1 MSGSLSR
8 VLTVMLLA
16 GARLLTL
23 SGAAT
28 TGWSGRNNTETHS
41 IIIINNNNRNSQTEM
56 TSRIGD
62 RPQSYQVDR
71 KQTGSFYHGDF
82 RHGKG
87 SSAACG
93 ASSDGGC
100 LLLLRNRQSITLELV
115 TPPHSES
122 YNCIKRN
129 VQRT

>member
-1 MSGSLSR
+1 MSGSLSH

-16 GARLLTL
+16 ALRVLTL

-28 TGWSGRNNTETHS
+28 TGWSGRNNTETR
-41 IIIINNNNRNSQTEM
+41 IIINNNNSSQTEM

-62 RPQSYQVDR
+62 RPQSYQVDT